1 MMKSGLMTL
10 LVLTLLIS
18 LSAQVDEN
26 NVLLNSLS
34 TAEKL
39 AGWTLLWDGQTM
51 DGWLN
56 SRLESVTGKGWA
68 TDNGLLT
75 VNPTRGLG
83 LPRGGDIV
91 TAKTYSAFE
100 LSLEFNITKGAN
112 SGIKYFVYPELLKK
126 KGTALGLEYQ
136 LLDDEN
142 HPDAKNGINGNRTS
156 ASLYDL
162 IPAENKVANPP
173 GEWNHAR
180 IIAKKNGDVEHWL
193 NGKKVVEYNR
203 FSQIY
208 RTLLGYSKYKDY
220 ELFGQIPEGFILL
233 QEHGD
238 TVSFRNIKIRE
249 LE

>member
-1 MMKSGLMTL
+1 MNSQ
-10 LVLTLLIS
+10 LTLLFILLLLFS
-18 LSAQVDEN
+18 AFAQVDEN
-26 NVLLNSLS
+26 GAPLNMLS
-34 TAEKL
+34 TAEEL
-39 AGWTLLWDGQTM
+39 AGWTLLWDGKTLN
-51 DGWLN
+51 GWLT
-56 SRLESVTGKGWA
+56 SRLEPVTGKGWA
-68 TDNGLLT
+68 VHNGVLT
-75 VNPTRGLG
+75 VNPSRGLSF
-83 LPRGGDIV
+83 PRGGDIV
-91 TAKTYSAFE
+91 TVTTYDAFE
-100 LSLEFNITKGAN
+100 LSLEFNITTGAN
-112 SGIKYFVYPELLKK
+112 SGIKYFVYPELLKE

-136 LLDDEN
+136 ILDDVN
-142 HPDAKNGINGNRTS
+142 HPDAKNGMNANRTV

-162 IPAENKVANPP
+162 IPPENKTFNPP

-208 RTLLGYSKYKDY
+208 RTLLVYSKYKDY
-220 ELFGQIPEGFILL
+220 EMFGQIPKGHILL